1 MTDIICVTETH
12 YNSVLNRAMQGIRSD
27 FDKTTPD
34 EWYIR
39 GALIEEAER
48 YKYPEDFIL
57 QLKKD
62 NV

>member
-1 MTDIICVTETH
+1 MTDIICVSETH
-12 YNSVLNRAMQGIRSD
+12 YQSILNRAMQGIRSD
-27 FDKTTPD
+27 FDKTHPE

-39 GALIEEAER
+39 SQLISEAEQD
-48 YKYPEDFIL
+48 KYPLDFIS